1 MRTNI
6 VSDRYYL
13 YLRKSNSSINYVT
26 RPTIQ
31 DKASHKRSAYS
42 VGKTFD
48 SVSIS
53 VCRGDLWGLV
63 VPLRA
68 VSQHALLSAEL
79 KEPGTSVDKCSGH
92 GCRAELIQYGRSEG
106 APGSLLAHSL
116 YVFFP
121 VTKRVRGDN
130 IQAFSL
136 TQEVFLQPQTSH

>member
-1 MRTNI
+1 
-6 VSDRYYL
+6 
-13 YLRKSNSSINYVT
+13 
-26 RPTIQ
+26 
-31 DKASHKRSAYS
+31 
-42 VGKTFD
+42 
-48 SVSIS
+48 
-53 VCRGDLWGLV
+53 
-63 VPLRA
+63 